1 MVLWSQ
7 LKREDDI
14 VVAVWPEYRPL
25 YERWFVEEMVLREGK
40 SPLWRDRYVETPDGH
55 VKADV
60 FEDLQ
65 AALRHVSEL
74 NRRLRA
80 DIPARLSDAIEIRS
94 TELKADKA
102 VQSRK
107 RRLEEEMLMLAEA
120 RRRHTG
126 TPRLDPSNLRL
137 HPESEQ
143 YREEIG
149 KVLAEMPYLRTVMI
163 GRTNNRYSRYLFYKK
178 ADDLWSRPYPAGKMS
193 AITAERAK
201 ISDGFDLNAQHHW
214 GHVKARIRKLLLPRA
229 NQLLQLASVQRLL
242 AEALARGERVLVS
255 NGIVFWYEP
264 DGNIGWLVKETSSTK
279 ESDGATVWKEGTI
292 LSVNHGRLV
301 ILPYIKENG
310 EEVRGH
316 TKNGPGD
323 GKALPR
329 HPDHYVEIPF
339 SYYDGDLMIG
349 LFGELPYE

>member
-1 MVLWSQ
+1 MALWSQ

-126 TPRLDPSNLRL
+126 TPRLDPSDLRL

-163 GRTNNRYSRYLFYKK
+163 GRTNRR
-178 ADDLWSRPYPAGKMS
+178 
-193 AITAERAK
+193 
-201 ISDGFDLNAQHHW
+201 
-214 GHVKARIRKLLLPRA
+214 RIRKRA
-229 NQLLQLASVQRLL
+229 NIPGSLRDLRDRPSSCLTCHP
-242 AEALARGERVLVS
+242 RGEDCSRARIFH
-255 NGIVFWYEP
+255 NHANP
-264 DGNIGWLVKETSSTK
+264 
-279 ESDGATVWKEGTI
+279 GAE
-292 LSVNHGRLV
+292 LSEQFVCVVH
-301 ILPYIKENG
+301 
-310 EEVRGH
+310 
-316 TKNGPGD
+316 
-323 GKALPR
+323 
-329 HPDHYVEIPF
+329 
-339 SYYDGDLMIG
+339 DLTT
-349 LFGELPYE
+349 P